1 MTRMRMLGASA
12 AVVAALT
19 IAVPGSAQHPDRDAS
34 LARSAA
40 LVAAPAAR
48 GFDAPADVP
57 AQTARAVAGG
67 IAGAIPLPP
76 GGSFDGVRWEQA
88 GGVFTTA
95 GIALVLQYNAACQW
109 LRAWR
114 DGRDAATALKV
125 LAQVPAWPALR
136 ATESGDVLATVAAEA
151 AAGGGE
157 LAAAVLVDCDASHA
171 REVTYATRLG
181 LTPST

>member
-19 IAVPGSAQHPDRDAS
+19 IAVPGSAQHPGRDAS

-95 GIALVLQYNAACQW
+95 EIALVLQYNAACQW

-114 DGRDAATALKV
+114 DGRETPTSGLILRDVPSWPAWRDSETGAF
-125 LAQVPAWPALR
+125 LAQVAA
-136 ATESGDVLATVAAEA
+136 DVR
-151 AAGGGE
+151 AGGGPS
-157 LAAAVLVDCDASHA
+157 AVALLSDCDAAHD
-171 REVTYATRLG
+171 REVTYAAGRG
-181 LTPST
+181 LTPAR